1 LASPTPPLRIS
12 GAQYSISDMLVLIFL
27 LVKLEAF
34 SNPYILTRKSDLSF
48 EAKVMLC
55 GLMPL

>member
-1 LASPTPPLRIS
+1 MSPLRIS

-34 SNPYILTRKSDLSF
+34 SNPYILIVKSDLSF
-48 EAKVMLC
+48 EAKEMLC